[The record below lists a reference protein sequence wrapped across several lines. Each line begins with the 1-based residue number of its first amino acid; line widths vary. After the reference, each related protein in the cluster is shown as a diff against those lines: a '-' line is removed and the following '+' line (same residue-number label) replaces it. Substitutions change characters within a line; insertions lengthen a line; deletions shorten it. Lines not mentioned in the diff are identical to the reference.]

1 MLEIKG
7 TETTFIQADGC
18 GITEGTKEQLT
29 AACQAAATADQIIL
43 TIGGSSI
50 RDFSTDFDKNG
61 AALQGSAEMT
71 SGENI
76 DLASLALPEC
86 QND

>member
-1 MLEIKG
+1 M
-7 TETTFIQADGC
+7 TFRRI
-18 GITEGTKEQLT
+18 
-29 AACQAAATADQIIL
+29 
-43 TIGGSSI
+43 
-50 RDFSTDFDKNG
+50 FDKNG

-86 QND
+86 QKRLITELKKFQKPLIGIVIAGRPHLLSEVSTAFDALLLQVIQGLNLAEVR